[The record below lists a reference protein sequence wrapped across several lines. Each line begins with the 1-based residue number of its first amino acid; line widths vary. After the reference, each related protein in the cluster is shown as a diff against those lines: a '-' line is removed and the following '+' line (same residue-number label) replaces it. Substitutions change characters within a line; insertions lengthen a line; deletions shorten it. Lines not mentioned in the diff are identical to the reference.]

1 MPVMWFHTMCCGAL
15 VRGIVWAAGPSVLL
29 ADFILRL
36 ALPGSSK
43 GSEVRLGCG
52 FFERSSALWRSK
64 GRLDRGEQ
72 SYGARVAVWLCC
84 YTALELAPF
93 THHWLFSVCRH

>member
-15 VRGIVWAAGPSVLL
+15 VRGIAWVAGPSVLL

-52 FFERSSALWRSK
+52 FPSAPLPYGDQRAGLIEVNNPMAPGLWC
-64 GRLDRGEQ
+64 GC
-72 SYGARVAVWLCC
+72 AAI
-84 YTALELAPF
+84 P
-93 THHWLFSVCRH
+93 H